1 MKPRSSFTSLAFYLP
16 QFHEIPENNAWWGT
30 GFTEWTKLR
39 AAKTWSKQQIIRRP
53 IAPLGEYNLTD
64 AETLELQWDIA
75 SSHRLDGF
83 AVWDYWF
90 GDGRQLLETPLNI
103 VLRDKLNFKY
113 ALSWANHSWYDKGN
127 NRLLMEQKYLGL
139 ADYERYFERCS
150 LHFASDNYV
159 RIDGKPVF
167 LIFDPMS
174 IPDLESFLE
183 HWQKL
188 ASDRGYPG
196 IHFVGDRLTPE
207 SPLLQYFDKYST
219 SFNFMTRRNK
229 LVMNFINEHLYRLA
243 ALDMGPRWFDFQK
256 LIKDVI
262 PSSATGKHAP
272 TVMTGWDTTPR
283 HGSRGIVYKRLDAS
297 AFKQQ
302 LEIARG
308 HFSRFE
314 DSHPLL
320 LIKSW
325 NEWAEGNIMEP
336 DSVFGY
342 QMLEAFRDFRASL

>member
-1 MKPRSSFTSLAFYLP
+1 
-16 QFHEIPENNAWWGT
+16 
-30 GFTEWTKLR
+30 
-39 AAKTWSKQQIIRRP
+39 
-53 IAPLGEYNLTD
+53 
-64 AETLELQWDIA
+64 
-75 SSHRLDGF
+75 
-83 AVWDYWF
+83 V
-90 GDGRQLLETPLNI
+90 I
-103 VLRDKLNFKY
+103 V
-113 ALSWANHSWYDKGN
+113 
-127 NRLLMEQKYLGL
+127 
-139 ADYERYFERCS
+139 
-150 LHFASDNYV
+150 
-159 RIDGKPVF
+159 
-167 LIFDPMS
+167 
-174 IPDLESFLE
+174 LE